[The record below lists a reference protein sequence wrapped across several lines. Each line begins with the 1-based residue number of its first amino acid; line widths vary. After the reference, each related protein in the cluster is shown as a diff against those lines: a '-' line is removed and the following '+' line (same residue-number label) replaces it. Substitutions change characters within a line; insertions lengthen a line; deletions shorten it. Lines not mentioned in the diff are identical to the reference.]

1 MQKKTSPQI
10 LSQKVANIIRQKI
23 TIGEL
28 PPGERLS
35 ETALSETLEIS
46 RNTLREVFRV
56 LTQERLLTYKPNRGV
71 FVSVPDMASI
81 MDIYRV
87 RRLIECD
94 ALRHSYPMHPAIVR
108 MQDSVNQAK
117 IFQEQQ
123 DWNGVGTCN
132 MHFHTAIVEL
142 SDSPRLFKQY
152 QLILAELRLAFGL
165 LNDPQLLHAPYIEK
179 NEQILMLLMDGKA
192 QEAATTMEDY
202 LEISERT
209 VLAAFSRHNFC

>member
-10 LSQKVANIIRQKI
+10 LSQKVANVIRQKI

-56 LTQERLLTYKPNRGV
+56 LTQEGLLTYKPNRGV

-108 MQDSVNQAK
+108 MQNSVNQAK

-179 NEQILMLLMDGKA
+179 NEQILTLLMDGKA
-192 QEAATTMEDY
+192 QEAATAMEDY

>member
-10 LSQKVANIIRQKI
+10 LSQKVANVIRQKI

-56 LTQERLLTYKPNRGV
+56 LTQEGLLTYKPNRGV

-117 IFQEQQ
+117 VFQKQQ
-123 DWNGVGTCN
+123 DWSGVGTCN

-179 NEQILMLLMDGKA
+179 NEQILTLLMDGKA
-192 QEAATTMEDY
+192 QEAATAMEDY

>member
-10 LSQKVANIIRQKI
+10 LSQKVANVIRQKI

-56 LTQERLLTYKPNRGV
+56 LTQEGLLTYKPNRGV

-117 IFQEQQ
+117 IFQEQR
-123 DWNGVGTCN
+123 DWSGVGTCN

-179 NEQILMLLMDGKA
+179 NEQILTLLMDGKA
-192 QEAATTMEDY
+192 QEAATAMEDY

>member
-1 MQKKTSPQI
+1 
-10 LSQKVANIIRQKI
+10 
-23 TIGEL
+23 
-28 PPGERLS
+28 
-35 ETALSETLEIS
+35 
-46 RNTLREVFRV
+46 
-56 LTQERLLTYKPNRGV
+56 
-71 FVSVPDMASI
+71 MASI

-94 ALRHSYPMHPAIVR
+94 ALRHSYPMHPAIIK
-108 MQDSVNQAK
+108 MQDNVNQAK
-117 IFQEQQ
+117 KFQKQQ
-123 DWNGVGTCN
+123 DWNSVGTCN

-192 QEAATTMEDY
+192 QEAAIAMEDY